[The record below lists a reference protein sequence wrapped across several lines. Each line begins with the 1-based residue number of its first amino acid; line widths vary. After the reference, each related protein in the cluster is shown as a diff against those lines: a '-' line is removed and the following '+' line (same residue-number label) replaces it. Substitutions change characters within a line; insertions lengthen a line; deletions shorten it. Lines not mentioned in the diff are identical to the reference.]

1 MYLDIYLYCA
11 RLGVCHTREARRKRV
26 SKLVVAFSGVRQF
39 TAMPVG
45 SQFDTMSTV
54 RHTAPSTMRAAVLKD
69 YGGEESLHVQSD
81 VITWINTIIQLV
93 FA

>member
-1 MYLDIYLYCA
+1 M
-11 RLGVCHTREARRKRV
+11 
-26 SKLVVAFSGVRQF
+26 VAFSGVRQF

-45 SQFDTMSTV
+45 SQFDTMSTI

-81 VITWINTIIQLV
+81 VITCINTIIQLV